1 MYVLEEVTTFFYNN
15 EFKLFQIQWH
25 IHMLNVN
32 KIIVKDQEALDS
44 WATDEISVAEISFWK
59 YLEYVPVI
67 LRNCKKIKRRK
78 TVGSTI
84 SRFLSAY

>member
-1 MYVLEEVTTFFYNN
+1 
-15 EFKLFQIQWH
+15 
-25 IHMLNVN
+25 MLNVY
-32 KIIVKDQEALDS
+32 KTIVKDQEALDS
-44 WATDEISVAEISFWK
+44 WATDEISVAEIPFWK

-67 LRNCKKIKRRK
+67 FCNCKKIKRRK

>member
-1 MYVLEEVTTFFYNN
+1 MYVLEEVIAFFFTVTNLIYFRFNDI
-15 EFKLFQIQWH
+15 L
-25 IHMLNVN
+25 HMLNVY

-84 SRFLSAY
+84 SRF